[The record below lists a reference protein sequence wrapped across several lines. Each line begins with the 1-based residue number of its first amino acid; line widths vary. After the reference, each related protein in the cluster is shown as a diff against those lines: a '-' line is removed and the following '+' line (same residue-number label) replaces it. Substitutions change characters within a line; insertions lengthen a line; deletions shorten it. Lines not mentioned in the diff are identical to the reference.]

1 MCAPHGRTTGIIV
14 GIIVRG
20 TRPGA
25 QAHRERVTAT
35 PRIDMAERDRHPHP
49 GLARRRARRRR
60 AETGND
66 VPRGKVKFY
75 DADKGFGF
83 VTDDDG
89 GSVYVHASVLPAGT
103 ETLRPGTR
111 VEFDVAEGRRG
122 PQALSIHL
130 VDPAPSVLRARR
142 KPPEDMAVLVED
154 LIRLLDSASN
164 GLRRG
169 RYPDRSHAEKI
180 ATVLRAVADDFEA

>member
-1 MCAPHGRTTGIIV
+1 M
-14 GIIVRG
+14 
-20 TRPGA
+20 
-25 QAHRERVTAT
+25 
-35 PRIDMAERDRHPHP
+35 
-49 GLARRRARRRR
+49 
-60 AETGND
+60 
-66 VPRGKVKFY
+66 PRGKVKFY

-89 GSVYVHASVLPAGT
+89 GSVYVHASVLPEGT

-130 VDPAPSVLRARR
+130 VDPTPSVLRARR
-142 KPPEDMAVLVED
+142 KPPEDMAALVED

>member
-1 MCAPHGRTTGIIV
+1 MTAGRAP
-14 GIIVRG
+14 
-20 TRPGA
+20 PG
-25 QAHRERVTAT
+25 
-35 PRIDMAERDRHPHP
+35 
-49 GLARRRARRRR
+49 
-60 AETGND
+60 AETGID

-83 VTDDDG
+83 LTDEEG
-89 GSVYVHASVLPAGT
+89 SSVYVHASTLPDGVT
-103 ETLRPGTR
+103 TLRPGTK
-111 VEFDVAEGRRG
+111 VDFDVADGRRG
-122 PQALSIHL
+122 PQALSLQL

-142 KPPEDMAVLVED
+142 KNPEDMAVLVED

-169 RYPDRSHAEKI
+169 RYPDRGHAEKI